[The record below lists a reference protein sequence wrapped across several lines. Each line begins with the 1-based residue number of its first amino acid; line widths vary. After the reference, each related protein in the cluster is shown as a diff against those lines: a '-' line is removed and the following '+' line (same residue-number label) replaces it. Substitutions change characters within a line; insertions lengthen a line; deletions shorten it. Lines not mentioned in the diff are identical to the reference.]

1 MAESIHSITYYNN
14 EPMPGREVKNLPA
27 IFTPKRRDA
36 GNKKQDSHRNAENH
50 KNSKPS
56 NRKEVN
62 AMKGLEIAVIIIGCG
77 MKILEVLEEA

>member
-1 MAESIHSITYYNN
+1 MRSS
-14 EPMPGREVKNLPA
+14 REWNYCIAVRSRAGNPA
-27 IFTPKRRDA
+27 KRDFFTPKRRDA
-36 GNKKQDSHRNAENH
+36 GNKKQDSHRNTGNH

-77 MKILEVLEEA
+77 MKILEDLEEA